1 MRTYKFLT
9 TFIALFMLASCD
21 VNIIVS
27 SSTSHDSSNVSSS
40 ITTSD
45 SSTSSSQFSSSSQ
58 TSSSS
63 TITSTSSSSSI
74 TDSEGYVI
82 TPDDY
87 FTNKHYIEDE
97 NKMTSYVKI
106 PSMPDNYQEYKGFKA
121 YVSGTKLPL
130 YNVKVNRNHYFS
142 PNNYNRA
149 DSAVGIIKLEGKTT
163 VQVQCPFKI
172 STISIKPVAANIKA
186 TIDNVYN
193 VASFEVSSSGQYTVE
208 INGSTE
214 YVLHLFVDG
223 TEDDYSSYKTNA
235 IYFGKGIHTKDNSNY
250 INDNNE
256 IVLSS
261 NQTLFI
267 DYGAVVRAKIVSYN
281 STNVKVVGG
290 GIIDGSI
297 FDRDANANTR
307 AIPFDF
313 SFCSNITLKGITFLD
328 PAGWCL
334 NIYFCD
340 TVTVNNVK
348 IITSRANG
356 DGISLQS
363 VKNAY
368 VDRCFVRTFDDSIVV
383 KNYPKWSNR
392 NEEGTTKNINVSNCL
407 IWTDL
412 AQSLE
417 IGYETVGEVMED
429 IKFKNITVLHNFHK
443 PVLSIHNS
451 NNANVKNVTYENIT
465 VDDASMGKG
474 DGYSAV
480 IEFNSKYS
488 STWSN
493 VQKTTKLG
501 SVDNVKVTNLLV
513 RGTSTTYPIIIE
525 GDKESRSGYEQTEHY
540 VSNVYLLDIKFGK
553 KTINALNTKINK
565 NEYTKGIYL
574 LEPSG
579 EEITGANLYRNL
591 DDSQL
596 ANYGKNVS
604 VSLI

>member
-1 MRTYKFLT
+1 M
-9 TFIALFMLASCD
+9 
-21 VNIIVS
+21 
-27 SSTSHDSSNVSSS
+27 
-40 ITTSD
+40 
-45 SSTSSSQFSSSSQ
+45 
-58 TSSSS
+58 
-63 TITSTSSSSSI
+63 
-74 TDSEGYVI
+74 
-82 TPDDY
+82 
-87 FTNKHYIEDE
+87 
-97 NKMTSYVKI
+97 
-106 PSMPDNYQEYKGFKA
+106 
-121 YVSGTKLPL
+121 
-130 YNVKVNRNHYFS
+130 
-142 PNNYNRA
+142 
-149 DSAVGIIKLEGKTT
+149 
-163 VQVQCPFKI
+163 
-172 STISIKPVAANIKA
+172 
-186 TIDNVYN
+186 
-193 VASFEVSSSGQYTVE
+193 
-208 INGSTE
+208 
-214 YVLHLFVDG
+214 
-223 TEDDYSSYKTNA
+223 
-235 IYFGKGIHTKDNSNY
+235 
-250 INDNNE
+250 
-256 IVLSS
+256 
-261 NQTLFI
+261 
-267 DYGAVVRAKIVSYN
+267 
-281 STNVKVVGG
+281 
-290 GIIDGSI
+290 
-297 FDRDANANTR
+297 
-307 AIPFDF
+307 
-313 SFCSNITLKGITFLD
+313 
-328 PAGWCL
+328 
-334 NIYFCD
+334 
-340 TVTVNNVK
+340 
-348 IITSRANG
+348 
-356 DGISLQS
+356 
-363 VKNAY
+363 
-368 VDRCFVRTFDDSIVV
+368 
-383 KNYPKWSNR
+383 
-392 NEEGTTKNINVSNCL
+392 

-493 VQKTTKLG
+493 VQKITKLG

-540 VSNVYLLDIKFGK
+540 VSNVYLLDIKFGG